1 MRERAKPDPSGF
13 FCPHEDCPDY
23 GKVGQGNITLSHRYG
38 HQGTYLLW
46 CKSCQRTF
54 SEHRGTP
61 FFGLRTPRE
70 KILLGLRCLAE
81 GNGVSAT
88 ARIVQTNE
96 DTVRRWLDR
105 VAQHAE
111 WVTGHLVKELQLSQ
125 VQVDELWS
133 FIKKKRSTSRKEILR
148 NTAIVGRGS
157 VRIGTA
163 SFGSLP
169 SVASARR
176 SKQTS

>member
-1 MRERAKPDPSGF
+1 MSDRPKPVPSAF
-13 FCPHEDCPDY
+13 FCPYEECSDY
-23 GKVGQGNITLSHRYG
+23 GKVGHGNLTLSHRYG

-70 KILLGLRCLAE
+70 KILLAFRCLAE
-81 GNGVSAT
+81 GSGVSAT
-88 ARIVQTNE
+88 ARIAQTNE

-105 VAQHAE
+105 VVEHAA
-111 WVTGHLVKELQLSQ
+111 WVTGYLVQELQLSQ
-125 VQVDELWS
+125 VQLEEGWS
-133 FIKKKRSTSRKEILR
+133 YIKKKRSTSKRGTPKSMG
-148 NTAIVGRGS
+148 TVGRGS
-157 VRIGTA
+157 VRIVTA

-169 SVASARR
+169 SVASGRR
-176 SKQTS
+176 NKQRS

>member
-1 MRERAKPDPSGF
+1 MNTRSKPDPSAF
-13 FCPHEDCPDY
+13 FCPHEECPDY
-23 GKVGQGNITLSHRYG
+23 GKVGRENITLSHRYG
-38 HQGTYLLW
+38 HQRTYLLW

-70 KILLGLRCLAE
+70 QILLALRCLAE
-81 GNGVSAT
+81 GSGISAT

-111 WVTGHLVKELQLSQ
+111 WVTGSLVKELQLSQ
-125 VQVDELWS
+125 VQLDELWS
-133 FIKKKRSTSRKEILR
+133 YIKKRSSTSNREIPKR
-148 NTAIVGRGS
+148 MGSVGRGS

-163 SFGSLP
+163 SFGSLR
-169 SVASARR
+169 SVASVPRTR
-176 SKQTS
+176 QTH

>member
-1 MRERAKPDPSGF
+1 MNTRSKPDPSAF
-13 FCPHEDCPDY
+13 FCPQEECPDY
-23 GKVGQGNITLSHRYG
+23 GKVGRGNITLSHRYG

-81 GNGVSAT
+81 GVGVSAT

-96 DTVRRWLDR
+96 ETVRRWLDR
-105 VAQHAE
+105 VAQHAQ
-111 WVTGHLVKELQLSQ
+111 WVTGYLVKELRLSQ
-125 VQVDELWS
+125 VQLDELWS
-133 FIKKKRSTSRKEILR
+133 FIKKKRSTSKRKIPM
-148 NTAIVGRGS
+148 NTGIVGRGS
-157 VRIGTA
+157 ARIGTA
-163 SFGSLP
+163 SFGSLL
-169 SVASARR
+169 SVASGRR
-176 SKQTS
+176 NRQTN

>member
-1 MRERAKPDPSGF
+1 MSATPKPDPSAF
-13 FCPHEDCPDY
+13 FCPYEECSAY
-23 GKVGQGNITLSHRYG
+23 GEVGQGNITLSHRYG

-46 CKSCQRTF
+46 CKRCQRTF

-70 KILLGLRCLAE
+70 QILLALRCLAE
-81 GNGVSAT
+81 GSGVSAT

-105 VAQHAE
+105 VAQHTQ
-111 WVTGHLVKELQLSQ
+111 WVTGYLVKELQLSQ
-125 VQVDELWS
+125 VQLDELWS
-133 FIKKKRSTSRKEILR
+133 YIKKKRSTSKKGIPKSMGS
-148 NTAIVGRGS
+148 VGHGS

-169 SVASARR
+169 SVASGRR
-176 SKQTS
+176 NKPRS